1 MTHKLFFIGLAAAM
15 WTPAALAQP
24 SPESAFPPD
33 SEIRKLL
40 VQRIDEYHQSVG
52 IVAGIVEPAGRRIIA
67 YGALDKGDPRPLDGD
82 TVFEIGSV
90 TKVFTALALADM
102 ARRGEVGLSDPVA
115 KYLPAEVKVPR
126 RGDRQIT
133 LEDLA
138 VQTSGLPRMPSNFKP
153 KDPANP
159 YADYTANLLYQ
170 FLSGYELPR
179 DIGSQYEY
187 SNLGFGLLGH
197 ALARRAGMDY
207 EALVQARICRP
218 LALSNTRIALS
229 PEMKARL
236 AVGHNE
242 KLERVPG
249 FDFQALAGAGALRS
263 TTNDMLSFLAAAMGP
278 APSPLAGAFADLLKV
293 RVPTGIP
300 GMQEALGWQI
310 SNRGGAEIVWKDG
323 GTYGY
328 AAFIGYDP
336 KRHAGVVLLSNAFT
350 MSGTVTGVTDIG
362 LHLLDP
368 QWPLNGPPEEHREVS
383 VDPKILSGYTGRYQL
398 TASMVLTLT
407 VEDAHFMVQA
417 TGQPKIELFPESE
430 KEFFTRIGGIR
441 IAFETDG
448 KGRANELIL
457 RQGGATL
464 HAPRIE
470 GEAAPP
476 PRKEHKEIPLDP
488 AVLDRYVGRY
498 QMTPTFILSVTRE
511 ESHLYVQ
518 ATGQPKFEIFAEGEK
533 EFFLKDVDAQITFTA
548 GQQGKATGLV
558 LHQNGALQAAIRVE

>member
-1 MTHKLFFIGLAAAM
+1 
-15 WTPAALAQP
+15 
-24 SPESAFPPD
+24 
-33 SEIRKLL
+33 
-40 VQRIDEYHQSVG
+40 
-52 IVAGIVEPAGRRIIA
+52 
-67 YGALDKGDPRPLDGD
+67 
-82 TVFEIGSV
+82 
-90 TKVFTALALADM
+90 
-102 ARRGEVGLSDPVA
+102 
-115 KYLPAEVKVPR
+115 
-126 RGDRQIT
+126 
-133 LEDLA
+133 
-138 VQTSGLPRMPSNFKP
+138 
-153 KDPANP
+153 
-159 YADYTANLLYQ
+159 
-170 FLSGYELPR
+170 
-179 DIGSQYEY
+179 
-187 SNLGFGLLGH
+187 
-197 ALARRAGMDY
+197 
-207 EALVQARICRP
+207 
-218 LALSNTRIALS
+218 
-229 PEMKARL
+229 MKARL